1 MDITGMVSASDVLAL
16 ASTLAQGLNVLPQQ
30 FAIGALS
37 SAGKS
42 IVLTNGTSTLL
53 AVGASVATERT
64 ALIVRNDGD
73 VQCVIIP
80 KGASSVDGGL
90 PIEPGQMLRID
101 VSSASV
107 ELYGRSTGYSC
118 QVTVWE
124 V

>member
-16 ASTLAQGLNVLPQQ
+16 ASTLAQGLNVLPQKLT
-30 FAIGALS
+30 IGTLA

-42 IVLTNGTSTLL
+42 IVLTNGTSALL
-53 AVGASVATERT
+53 AVGASVAAGRT

-73 VQCVIIP
+73 VQCVILP
-80 KGASSVDGGL
+80 NNATDVDGGL
-90 PIEPGQMLRID
+90 PVEPGQMLRID

-107 ELYGRSTGYSC
+107 ELYGRSIGYSC
-118 QVTVWE
+118 PVTVWE